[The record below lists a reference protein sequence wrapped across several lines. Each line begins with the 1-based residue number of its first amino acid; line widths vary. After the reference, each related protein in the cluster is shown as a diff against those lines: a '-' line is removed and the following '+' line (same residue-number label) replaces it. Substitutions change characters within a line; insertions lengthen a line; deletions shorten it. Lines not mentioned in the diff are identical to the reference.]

1 MSVIPITSINNLTSI
16 SWLQNDVLHTA
27 NWRSYVESPV
37 PKKIQCIDDTVTA
50 DTAFSLGSEGVA
62 LIWTGDFQNA
72 RQLLHA
78 MTRRTERVQSQSKT
92 LTRKHRKFLQHQT
105 TFADISPKDKFNHY
119 RLAQSQRA
127 RTLNKLLIVLE
138 IDYAIHLRR
147 APDWR
152 EACTQVYGESNLN
165 HSKILVSLRELLG
178 IVSAYEW
185 RKKGVFIPQLSQG
198 PNRHLL
204 KNNQLKNNQA
214 KPPVTNVCPYYGV
227 FAPTRQ
233 EYLELIMK
241 ASLTSTV
248 KLAFDIGT
256 GTGILAILLAQ
267 RGVPC
272 VIATDTNVNAI
283 QCAYE
288 NCIRLGYDDSISIVN
303 TDMFPCLDV
312 YGQADLIVCNPPW
325 LPARPNS
332 ILEQAIY
339 DSDSRMVRNFLNGL
353 VRHLKPQGQAWLI
366 MSNLAEHLGLRGH
379 DELASWIADAGLIVC
394 DKINTYPVHS
404 KSLNIQDGLYFARS
418 QEMTSLWILSLA

>member
-1 MSVIPITSINNLTSI
+1 MSINNLTSV
-16 SWLQNDVLHTA
+16 SWLHNDALQTA

-50 DTAFSLGSEGVA
+50 DTAFSLASEGIA

-72 RQLLHA
+72 RQLLQA
-78 MTRRTERVQSQSKT
+78 MTRRIERVQSQPKT
-92 LTRKHRKFLQHQT
+92 LTRKHRKSVQYQT
-105 TFADISPKDKFNHY
+105 TLANISPKDTFNHY

-127 RTLNKLLIVLE
+127 RTLNKLLIVLD

-152 EACTQVYGESNLN
+152 EACTQVYGESNFN

-185 RKKGVFIPQLSQG
+185 RKKGVFIPQLSQVS
-198 PNRHLL
+198 NTHQLKNHQL
-204 KNNQLKNNQA
+204 KNNQLTPA
-214 KPPVTNVCPYYGV
+214 ITNICPYYGV

-233 EYLELIMK
+233 EYLDLMIK
-241 ASLTSTV
+241 VSLPSTV
-248 KLAFDIGT
+248 NLAFDIGT

-267 RGVPC
+267 RGVPR

-288 NCIRLGYDDSISIVN
+288 NFVRLGYDSPIDVIN
-303 TDMFPCLDV
+303 ADMFPCLEV

-332 ILEQAIY
+332 VLEQAIY
-339 DSDSRMVRNFLNGL
+339 DPDSRMVWTFLNGL

-366 MSNLAEHLGLRGH
+366 MSNLAEHLGLREH
-379 DELASWIADAGLIVC
+379 DELASWIANAGLVVR
-394 DKINTYPVHS
+394 DKMNTYPIHS
-404 KSLNIQDGLYFARS
+404 KSLKAQDNLYFARS
-418 QEMTSLWILSLA
+418 QEVTSLWVLSLA